1 MPNSDE
7 KIVKS
12 SVILKILITFTLKEN
27 EYGKKLNSYPF
38 KYLKKG

>member
-12 SVILKILITFTLKEN
+12 SVILKILNTFTLIFFQKEN
-27 EYGKKLNSYPF
+27 EYGNKILLIPI
-38 KYLKKG
+38 